1 MKAYCW
7 NSNSTSKRGCPS
19 HVQWLSHPSQ
29 LLSHAVQQHLL
40 IMADCDG
47 ITKSWEQRLLQEPL
61 IICSLHL
68 KQLLV
73 KELQELLE
81 STQFIF
87 VAQVLAGA

>member
-1 MKAYCW
+1 
-7 NSNSTSKRGCPS
+7 
-19 HVQWLSHPSQ
+19 
-29 LLSHAVQQHLL
+29 
-40 IMADCDG
+40 MADCDG
-47 ITKSWEQRLLQEPL
+47 ITKSWGQRLLQEPL